1 MSQFAEVADSPSGKK
16 ASQVADLLNAL
27 VEAKGKPRSY
37 EEMCKE
43 LGIKYPGDLQ
53 PAMHSLEFVGAV
65 ARFTCVEKG
74 SKRKKVKVGLQG
86 FPWFVS
92 LTHEKGRS
100 ISIPP
105 QQR

>member
-1 MSQFAEVADSPSGKK
+1 MSQFDEVTNPPSGKK
-16 ASQVADLLNAL
+16 ASQVADLLKAL

-65 ARFTCVEKG
+65 ARFTCMEEG
-74 SKRKKVKVGLQG
+74 SKRKKVAYAITKAGTRLASAAIKDQSKR
-86 FPWFVS
+86 PRKS
-92 LTHEKGRS
+92 
-100 ISIPP
+100 
-105 QQR
+105 